1 MRKILRRM
9 ATAFTLLGILL
20 GAWAV
25 AGFFLFVNPAVDQ
38 PARADALVVLA
49 PPLPT
54 GRLAYAEQL
63 MSEGYATTL
72 VISIAEDRNGVAPTQ
87 LCQEDRAYTVLC
99 FTPNPVTTQG
109 EARAIQRL
117 AEEHHWRSINVVSND
132 FHITRARMIIRR
144 CYSQDLQ
151 MLAVRQNI
159 SWRMWAFRGVYE
171 TAALVKAG
179 IDRSC

>member
-1 MRKILRRM
+1 M
-9 ATAFTLLGILL
+9 ASAFALLGILV

-25 AGFFLFVNPAVDQ
+25 AGYFLFVNPAVDQ

-54 GRLAYAEQL
+54 GRLVYAEQL
-63 MSEGYATTL
+63 MSDGYADTL
-72 VISIAEDRNGVAPTQ
+72 VISIAEDRNGVAPTH
-87 LCQEDRAYTVLC
+87 LCQEGHTYTVLC
-99 FTPNPVTTQG
+99 FTPDPVTTQG

-117 AEEHHWRSINVVSND
+117 AEEHRWRSINVITND
-132 FHITRARMIIRR
+132 FHITRARIIIRR

-151 MLAVRQNI
+151 MLAARQNI
-159 SWRMWAFRGVYE
+159 SWQLWVFRGVYE

-179 IDRSC
+179 IDKSC